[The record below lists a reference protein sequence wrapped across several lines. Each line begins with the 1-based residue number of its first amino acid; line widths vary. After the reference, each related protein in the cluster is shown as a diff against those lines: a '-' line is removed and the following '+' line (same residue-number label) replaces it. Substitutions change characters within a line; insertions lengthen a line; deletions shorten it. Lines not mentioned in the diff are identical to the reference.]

1 MHADARPKSALQGQV
16 RPEIFFWGTFN
27 HKRVGNGYFILPWS
41 AATTTTISTW
51 YKLKLIESGVSHK
64 FSVRL
69 RLGILVS
76 GACVVAEFQISIPR
90 KISDTPQKDVI
101 IVSQSLSRSVIAH
114 TLYIECGIQKW
125 HLHQIPHAIPNWRC
139 CVCRICLLT
148 LEFWMNSGRNAARIA
163 NVTFVFHFNLRYSFL
178 FVIFFVFLFF
188 LFILHL

>member
-1 MHADARPKSALQGQV
+1 M
-16 RPEIFFWGTFN
+16 
-27 HKRVGNGYFILPWS
+27 
-41 AATTTTISTW
+41 
-51 YKLKLIESGVSHK
+51 SHK

-69 RLGILVS
+69 RLGVLVF

-163 NVTFVFHFNLRYSFL
+163 NATFVFHFNLRYSFL
-178 FVIFFVFLFF
+178 FVIVFVFLFF
-188 LFILHL
+188 CLFCICRLSFIFFTLFFSSVFVVLLSLYFCVFFWGGSANKF